1 MKIITNLTDEIVTQY
16 LRETEVTGDR
26 MENII
31 KEVGME
37 DQMVKQLYH
46 DKQEALKDS
55 INLNPLQKGCIIAIV
70 DDNIKVDLVQQEEGE
85 SDEEYNDTIED
96 MIAEYNQRWY
106 TAMYLDEELIPK
118 LQTQLNKISTK

>member
-1 MKIITNLTDEIVTQY
+1 MITQY
-16 LRETEVTGDR
+16 LRETGVTGER

-46 DKQEALKDS
+46 DKQEALKDF
-55 INLNPLQKGCIIAIV
+55 INPPQKGCIIAIV

-85 SDEEYNDTIED
+85 SNEDYSDTIGD

-106 TAMYLDEELIPK
+106 TAMYFDEELIPK
-118 LQTQLNKISTK
+118 LQTQLNKILTK

>member
-106 TAMYLDEELIPK
+106 TAMYLDEGLIPK